1 MFDLK
6 LHWHSRFDAMRRA
19 MLACVLAGAGLGV
32 ASPAAAQVTYTYTG
46 NPFTLFSCGGSSIC
60 GTAGLNANTSYT
72 GTDLVTAT
80 LELSAALAPNLV
92 FQDVSGLAGFR
103 LTLRDQHQT
112 MVAVAGYTGGFEA
125 KVSTDSAGRIIGP
138 WSLIVN
144 CCFYPNNGVATLNN
158 PGGNGVGDQGVLS
171 APSAIYPTTP
181 LNSGYI
187 FGSPGTWTT
196 PPSSPSAA
204 TSALITVINTT
215 ELGLT
220 VGQVA
225 SLTDKLNS
233 VQASIAAG
241 LNKQA
246 INQLNAFI
254 NSVESAQK
262 TGKMIPATAATLIA
276 AANAIIALL

>member
-6 LHWHSRFDAMRRA
+6 LHWRSRFDAMRRA

-60 GTAGLNANTSYT
+60 GIAGPNANTSYA

-103 LTLRDQHQT
+103 LTLRDQRQT
-112 MVAVAGYTGGFEA
+112 MVAVAGYSGGFEA

-158 PGGNGVGDQGVLS
+158 PGGRGVADQGALS
-171 APSAIYPTTP
+171 APSASFPTTP
-181 LNSGYI
+181 LDSGYI

-254 NSVESAQK
+254 NSVDTAQK